1 MGSILDAVDEME
13 REEHTARVRIGENAP
28 RHICPFCG
36 DIHRILDKKKG
47 GSCAKCGRWLDG
59 EEDAASQYPSAA
71 EEPGDGICKSRVRDG
86 ERLDEYLDRVRPR
99 VGEHNEKKVSQYSP
113 AAEDP
118 EDEAPGMAAHARFGA
133 AVRDGISV
141 LEVGVVGDIPI
152 VDFYK
157 HPDDGYDRLRAIY
170 AMALEQAQG
179 GKGKER
185 HANGMPF
192 DQQPICQGGR
202 RFGAGCLIYQAWKK
216 AHETPV
222 LMTMDNGTE
231 RAIRELLGVI
241 NYAAAAII
249 VLQEGK

>member
-1 MGSILDAVDEME
+1 MISEFTDPEKVA
-13 REEHTARVRIGENAP
+13 
-28 RHICPFCG
+28 
-36 DIHRILDKKKG
+36 
-47 GSCAKCGRWLDG
+47 
-59 EEDAASQYPSAA
+59 AA
-71 EEPGDGICKSRVRDG
+71 EKQKI
-86 ERLDEYLDRVRPR
+86 DEYLKRTREIARMRRQFAADVAAMNSDVLRVT
-99 VGEHNEKKVSQYSP
+99 KYSP
-113 AAEDP
+113 ATEDP
-118 EDEAPGMAAHARFGA
+118 EDEVPECHDEGLHEDELPGARGLYEKLDA
-133 AVRDGISV
+133 AVREGISISESPAA
-141 LEVGVVGDIPI
+141 LNKPIPREI
-152 VDFYK
+152 WSK
-157 HPDDGYDRLRAIY
+157 LHGIGTPPSDDGYDSLRAIY

-185 HANGMPF
+185 HANGQPF

>member
-1 MGSILDAVDEME
+1 M
-13 REEHTARVRIGENAP
+13 
-28 RHICPFCG
+28 
-36 DIHRILDKKKG
+36 
-47 GSCAKCGRWLDG
+47 
-59 EEDAASQYPSAA
+59 
-71 EEPGDGICKSRVRDG
+71 GDGIQARVSEIVAELR
-86 ERLDEYLDRVRPR
+86 ERLRGKVLAEHEANVMEDVLPGARGLYEKLDAAVRK
-99 VGEHNEKKVSQYSP
+99 GISISESP
-113 AAEDP
+113 AALNKPIPREIWSKL
-118 EDEAPGMAAHARFGA
+118 H
-133 AVRDGISV
+133 GIGTPPS
-141 LEVGVVGDIPI
+141 
-152 VDFYK
+152 
-157 HPDDGYDRLRAIY
+157 DDGYDSLRTIY

-185 HANGMPF
+185 HANGQPF

-249 VLQEGK
+249 VLQESGNAVE

>member
-1 MGSILDAVDEME
+1 MISEFTDPEKVA
-13 REEHTARVRIGENAP
+13 
-28 RHICPFCG
+28 
-36 DIHRILDKKKG
+36 
-47 GSCAKCGRWLDG
+47 
-59 EEDAASQYPSAA
+59 AA
-71 EEPGDGICKSRVRDG
+71 EKQKI
-86 ERLDEYLDRVRPR
+86 DEYLKRTREIAQMR
-99 VGEHNEKKVSQYSP
+99 KASQYSP
-113 AAEDP
+113 AAEEP
-118 EDEAPGMAAHARFGA
+118 EEEFT
-133 AVRDGISV
+133 AVRGAVQREYSRIFGIGTS
-141 LEVGVVGDIPI
+141 LS
-152 VDFYK
+152 
-157 HPDDGYDRLRAIY
+157 DDGYDSLRAIY

-185 HANGMPF
+185 HANGLPF

-249 VLQEGK
+249 VLQEKKA

>member
-1 MGSILDAVDEME
+1 MSGRGDD
-13 REEHTARVRIGENAP
+13 REALYGEDPA
-28 RHICPFCG
+28 
-36 DIHRILDKKKG
+36 
-47 GSCAKCGRWLDG
+47 
-59 EEDAASQYPSAA
+59 AA
-71 EEPGDGICKSRVRDG
+71 EKAGM
-86 ERLDEYLDRVRPR
+86 DEYLGRIREFNER
-99 VGEHNEKKVSQYSP
+99 RRKQALAEHEANVVADLQATKYWP
-113 AAEDP
+113 ATEDP
-118 EDEAPGMAAHARFGA
+118 EDEVPEYHDEGLHEEELPWARGLYEKLDA
-133 AVRDGISV
+133 AVREGISIFSESSAA
-141 LEVGVVGDIPI
+141 LNKPIPREI
-152 VDFYK
+152 WSK
-157 HPDDGYDRLRAIY
+157 LHGIGTPPSDDGYDSLRAIY

-185 HANGMPF
+185 HANGQPF

>member
-1 MGSILDAVDEME
+1 MGEIKCANCDYEYETTSVISFCPRCASFGQPGIPNFSLKNLTQEQIQEAMRKSGDADVVCEPESDD
-13 REEHTARVRIGENAP
+13 TKTGEDSGQGATSGVNSWQVV
-28 RHICPFCG
+28 
-36 DIHRILDKKKG
+36 L
-47 GSCAKCGRWLDG
+47 
-59 EEDAASQYPSAA
+59 SQ
-71 EEPGDGICKSRVRDG
+71 R
-86 ERLDEYLDRVRPR
+86 
-99 VGEHNEKKVSQYSP
+99 
-113 AAEDP
+113 
-118 EDEAPGMAAHARFGA
+118 A
-133 AVRDGISV
+133 AVPYLYASLYSV
-141 LEVGVVGDIPI
+141 LSD
-152 VDFYK
+152 
-157 HPDDGYDRLRAIY
+157 
-170 AMALEQAQG
+170 ALHQAAA

-185 HANGMPF
+185 HANGQPF